1 FSGKL
6 KDGYMT
12 RETLIENK
20 IISEYILEKS
30 SKLIEKKEKY
40 NNEEI
45 LYLMVFNEILNEGS
59 LGIKESLEI
68 VEKIKQIYKELREEE
83 TLIIRKKENTIFY
96 YLSGRTEEILKDN
109 SELLIKINFNE
120 IKQKIIQLI
129 N

>member
-1 FSGKL
+1 GKL

-45 LYLMVFNEILNEGS
+45 LYLIVFNEILNEGT

-68 VEKIKQIYKELREEE
+68 IEKIKQIYKELREEE

-96 YLSGRTEEILKDN
+96 YLSGRKEEILKDN
-109 SELLIKINFNE
+109 SELLIKINLNG